1 MSMSVAGQREVPAR
15 QVDLQFADGASF
27 SIGAETIVKV
37 PLGLSVET
45 TFFFAPRRL
54 KVTAADF
61 GARLS
66 NARSPEEPSFHG
78 TRNGERR
85 VPWSQVFRIP
95 AVGDGERSAMAT
107 FVASTEQKSDSPVS
121 FLQLRG
127 VGPFAQRS
135 KRLNRPCRSP
145 RSPCSGRAR
154 HLG

>member
-1 MSMSVAGQREVPAR
+1 MSMSPASVKSPLAR
-15 QVDLQFADGASF
+15 SIFSLRRRRPF

-37 PLGLSVET
+37 PRGLSVVET
-45 TFFFAPRRL
+45 TFFFAP
-54 KVTAADF
+54 
-61 GARLS
+61 
-66 NARSPEEPSFHG
+66 
-78 TRNGERR
+78 NGERR

-135 KRLNRPCRSP
+135 KRLNRPC
-145 RSPCSGRAR
+145 
-154 HLG
+154 